1 MDTQRFA
8 GCSWSILPWSRCW
21 SCWVS
26 LRFLVSDCCGV
37 WAVFCCGILFYRISL
52 AQLRLLN
59 CAVVVGNPEPKN
71 LLLIMPWWLWSG
83 LACLRKSLFLNHC
96 SVVSHGDPPQ
106 KKAAGLQDSDQSKV
120 KLDARVTDKDPRFE
134 NFFFGFFSK
143 WKKSFILPWC
153 KLAYACLRPGRLRR
167 SLWSLARRSL
177 SRLSHLL
184 VEKIPM
190 RLAIWILNLLNLLML
205 MMRRMPRCWKSL
217 LKIFKKLWRGC
228 FAAHVQM
235 KWCLLIEFLVPK
247 WLVGHCLVLDFVFS
261 CQRLRVE
268 LWYPIGTMS
277 EFTH

>member
-134 NFFFGFFSK
+134 NFFFRFLFQNGKNRSFCHDASSHMLV
-143 WKKSFILPWC
+143 WGPAGWEEVSGAWQEGAWAAWAISSWRKSQCVWPFGSSTCWTCWC
-153 KLAYACLRPGRLRR
+153 WWWGGCRGAGRASSR
-167 SLWSLARRSL
+167 SSRSCEEDASQLMCRWSDVS
-177 SRLSHLL
+177 
-184 VEKIPM
+184 
-190 RLAIWILNLLNLLML
+190 WLNFWFQN
-205 MMRRMPRCWKSL
+205 
-217 LKIFKKLWRGC
+217 
-228 FAAHVQM
+228 
-235 KWCLLIEFLVPK
+235 
-247 WLVGHCLVLDFVFS
+247 D
-261 CQRLRVE
+261 
-268 LWYPIGTMS
+268 
-277 EFTH
+277 